1 MQIGMITACYK
12 PVINGV
18 TRMVSLYKA
27 ELEALGHEVTVF
39 TLGRPDP
46 KGEEPGVIRS
56 PGLPL
61 TMGYHLTAGY
71 NARARR
77 RLRQMDVLHCHHLLM
92 GLELAYRYGR
102 SPIVYTNHTRY
113 DLYTGNF
120 VPQSFADR
128 VLRRLW
134 PRLTALADAVVTPS
148 ASMRQV
154 LRSFGVRRPITVIE
168 NGVDLRPF
176 HTPPAPLNKT
186 ALGLAETAVVAAYV
200 GRLSPEK
207 NLPGLLHQ
215 FARARRNAPHL
226 HLLLVGQ
233 GPLAG
238 ELRQRVKA
246 SGLSAVVH
254 FTGELGNTQVA
265 NHLAAADFFVTASV
279 SEVHPLTLI
288 EALAAGL
295 PIAAPVAPGI
305 VDIVRHGQTGLL
317 TSPPHLFQA
326 MCSLANEP
334 AQRRRMAA
342 LARQASYRYDIRR
355 TVQHSLALYE
365 RLCETYPDRSRRH
378 SAVSQKPGFC
388 CALASTAPEKSL
400 ASPESAGS

>member
-1 MQIGMITACYK
+1 MRIGMITACYK
-12 PVINGV
+12 PVVNGV
-18 TRMVSLYKA
+18 TRMVSLYKS
-27 ELEALGHEVTVF
+27 ELESLGYEVTVF
-39 TLGRPDP
+39 TLGRSDP
-46 KGEEPGVIRS
+46 NGEEPGVVRS

-61 TMGYHLTAGY
+61 TMGYHLTTGY

-77 RLRQMDVLHCHHLLM
+77 RLRQMDILHCHHLVM

-120 VPQSFADR
+120 VPQPVADR

-134 PRLTALADAVVTPS
+134 PRLTALADVVVTPS

-154 LRSFGVRRPITVIE
+154 MRSFGVGRPITVIE

-176 HTPPAPLNKT
+176 HTPPVPLTKST
-186 ALGLAETAVVAAYV
+186 LGLPATAVVAAYV

-207 NLPGLLHQ
+207 NLPCLLQQ
-215 FARARRNAPHL
+215 FAQARRDCPDL
-226 HLLLVGQ
+226 HLLLVGE

-238 ELRQRVKA
+238 ALRQQVNELGIETA
-246 SGLSAVVH
+246 VH
-254 FTGELGNTQVA
+254 FTGELANTQVA
-265 NHLAAADFFVTASV
+265 NHLAAADFFVTASI

-295 PIAAPVAPGI
+295 PIAAPAAPGI
-305 VDIVRHGQTGLL
+305 VDIVTSGQTGLL
-317 TSPPHLFQA
+317 TTPADLARSIL
-326 MCSLANEP
+326 SLAQHP
-334 AQRRRMAA
+334 VQRQRMAA
-342 LARQASYRYDIRR
+342 AARRASHRFDIRQ

-365 RLCETYPDRSRRH
+365 RLHETRPDRSRR
-378 SAVSQKPGFC
+378 PRLRPT
-388 CALASTAPEKSL
+388 LAGLKARL
-400 ASPESAGS
+400 AGQQGGMLL